1 METLMAWPLVLL
13 ITTPLIVGL
22 GSLFLRQR
30 RIIEVLHCVQAGAMV
45 GAALLLAHQVIVAGR
60 VSVGVF
66 LQADALSAWLDL
78 IIGLVGSTGT
88 LYAVGYMGEELNR
101 RHLSLGRYAR
111 FFCLFDL
118 YLAAMLL
125 AVNRENIASM
135 WIAIEGSTLSAALLI
150 GFERTKAALEAG
162 WKYVILSSVGIALA
176 LFGTILIYYS
186 SEHVLGVS
194 SEALRWSQ
202 LYQTAERLNPTAI
215 KIAFIFAL
223 IGYGTKAGIAPMH
236 TWLPDAHAEA
246 PTPVSAMLSANMLT
260 LAVYAILRF
269 KAVTDRSVGS
279 EFAGKLI
286 IGLALLSLAVSAT
299 FFLDQ
304 RDYKRLFAYSSIE
317 HIGIALLGFGIGG
330 LGIFAGAWHLM
341 NHALAKSMAFYG
353 AGLVFLR
360 HNHRMLDRVTGLL
373 GRMPVAGI
381 AILVAG
387 VALAG
392 MPPFGLFTSEVLIV
406 AGAYTARP
414 EVAYMFL
421 ALLAL
426 AFATLLFQVL
436 RMALGAP
443 GEAGTAVGGQ
453 CRVFTSTAVGINIVA
468 LGMIGLQVPSGLGT
482 LLASIV
488 KMFNLGIEAP

>member
-1 METLMAWPLVLL
+1 
-13 ITTPLIVGL
+13 
-22 GSLFLRQR
+22 
-30 RIIEVLHCVQAGAMV
+30 
-45 GAALLLAHQVIVAGR
+45 
-60 VSVGVF
+60 
-66 LQADALSAWLDL
+66 
-78 IIGLVGSTGT
+78 
-88 LYAVGYMGEELNR
+88 
-101 RHLSLGRYAR
+101 
-111 FFCLFDL
+111 
-118 YLAAMLL
+118 
-125 AVNRENIASM
+125 
-135 WIAIEGSTLSAALLI
+135 
-150 GFERTKAALEAG
+150 
-162 WKYVILSSVGIALA
+162 
-176 LFGTILIYYS
+176 
-186 SEHVLGVS
+186 
-194 SEALRWSQ
+194 
-202 LYQTAERLNPTAI
+202 
-215 KIAFIFAL
+215 
-223 IGYGTKAGIAPMH
+223 
-236 TWLPDAHAEA
+236 
-246 PTPVSAMLSANMLT
+246 MLSANMLT

-299 FFLDQ
+299 FFLVQ

-360 HNHRMLDRVTGLL
+360 HNHRLLDRVTGLL

-414 EVAYMFL
+414 EVAYVFL

>member
-1 METLMAWPLVLL
+1 MTWPLLVLVA
-13 ITTPLIVGL
+13 TPLVGGL
-22 GSLFLRQR
+22 SSLLVRQR
-30 RIIEVLHCVQAGAMV
+30 RAVEVLQCGLAGAMLAS
-45 GAALLLAHQVIVAGR
+45 AALVAERVITAGH
-60 VSVGVF
+60 VSVGSL

-78 IIGLVGSTGT
+78 IIGVVGSTGT
-88 LYAVGYMGEELNR
+88 LYAVGYVGEEMDR
-101 RHLSLGRYAR
+101 AHLSLRRYR
-111 FFCLFDL
+111 QFFCLFDL
-118 YLAAMLL
+118 YLGAMLL
-125 AVNRENIASM
+125 AVNLENIAIM

-150 GFERTKAALEAG
+150 GFDRSKAALEAG

-176 LFGTILIYYS
+176 LFGTILVYYA

-202 LYQTAERLNPTAI
+202 LYRVAEGLDHGAI
-215 KIAFIFAL
+215 KVAFIFAL

-269 KAVTDRSVGS
+269 KAVTDRTVGP
-279 EFAGKLI
+279 EFAGDLM

-299 FFLDQ
+299 FFLVQ

-341 NHALAKSMAFYG
+341 NHAFAKSTAFYG

-360 HNHRMLDRVTGLL
+360 HNHKLLDRVTGLL
-373 GRMPVAGI
+373 NQMPVAGT

-392 MPPFGLFTSEVLIV
+392 MPPFGLFTSEVLIGV
-406 AGAYTARP
+406 GAYTTRP
-414 EVAYMFL
+414 EVAYGFL

-426 AFATLLFQVL
+426 AFATLLYQVL
-436 RMALGAP
+436 RMALGEP
-443 GEAGTAVGGQ
+443 GEGGTALGRQ
-453 CRVFTSTAVGINIVA
+453 CRLFTGAAVGINIAV
-468 LGMIGLQVPSGLGT
+468 LGIIGLRVPPGLET

-488 KMFNLGIEAP
+488 KIFTIGVEVP

>member
-1 METLMAWPLVLL
+1 MSWPLALL
-13 ITTPLIVGL
+13 IAAPVIAGL
-22 GSLFLRQR
+22 GSLLVQQR
-30 RIIEVLHCVQAGAMV
+30 RAIEVLQCAQAGTMLAA
-45 GAALLLAHQVIVAGR
+45 AALVAGQVIAAGE
-60 VSVGVF
+60 VSVGAF

-78 IIGLVGSTGT
+78 IIGFVGSSGT
-88 LYAVGYMGEELNR
+88 LYAVGYVGEELDR
-101 RHLSLGRYAR
+101 AHLSLKRYSQ

-125 AVNRENIASM
+125 AVNLENIAIM

-150 GFERTKAALEAG
+150 GFDRSKAALEAG

-176 LFGTILIYYS
+176 LFGTILVYYS
-186 SEHVLGVS
+186 SEHILGVS
-194 SEALRWSQ
+194 NEALRWSQ
-202 LYQTAERLNPTAI
+202 LYRMAEQLDPAAI
-215 KIAFIFAL
+215 KVAFIFAL
-223 IGYGTKAGIAPMH
+223 IGYGTKAGVAPMH

-260 LAVYAILRF
+260 VAVYAILRF
-269 KAVTDRSVGS
+269 KAVTDRSVGP

-286 IGLALLSLAVSAT
+286 VGLALLSLAVSAI
-299 FFLDQ
+299 FILVQ

-341 NHALAKSMAFYG
+341 NHALAKSTAFYG
-353 AGLVFLR
+353 AGLVLLR
-360 HNHRMLDRVTGLL
+360 YDHKSLDRVTGLL
-373 GRMPVAGI
+373 EQMPIAGT

-392 MPPFGLFTSEVLIV
+392 MPPFGLFISEVLIV
-406 AGAYTARP
+406 AGSYTVRP
-414 EVAYMFL
+414 EITYVFL

-426 AFATLLFQVL
+426 AFATLLYQVL
-436 RMALGAP
+436 RMAFGAP
-443 GEAGTAVGGQ
+443 GEAGSALGRQ
-453 CRVFTSTAVGINIVA
+453 CRIFTSAAVGINIVA
-468 LGMIGLQVPSGLGT
+468 LGTIGLRVPPGLET

-488 KMFNLGIEAP
+488 KIFSVGMEAPR